1 MILFFQR
8 LIGHWVL
15 LHFNLT
21 HIIFCALFAYASFS
35 KIFILKTFVCK
46 RSCANVQR
54 YLACWLVSES
64 FTLCSFSKIDERS
77 MGTMEESVSSIRQ
90 MKLQDLALHQAL

>member
-21 HIIFCALFAYASFS
+21 HIIFCALFAHASFS
-35 KIFILKTFVCK
+35 KIFILTTFVSK
-46 RSCANVQR
+46 PSCAIREFKQITTATSTTAVVD
-54 YLACWLVSES
+54 AVSWGEY
-64 FTLCSFSKIDERS
+64 
-77 MGTMEESVSSIRQ
+77 VS
-90 MKLQDLALHQAL
+90 